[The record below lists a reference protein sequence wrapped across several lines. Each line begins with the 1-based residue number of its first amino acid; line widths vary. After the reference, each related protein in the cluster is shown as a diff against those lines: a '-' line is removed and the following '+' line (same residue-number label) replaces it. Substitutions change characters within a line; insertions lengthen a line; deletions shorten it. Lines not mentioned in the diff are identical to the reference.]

1 MKVIRV
7 HITGWVTSF
16 RNPLFISGFQPTLPL
31 PPLSAIYGLLTAA
44 KGDWV
49 TPHDAAIGFVFQSE
63 GKAIDL
69 ETVYEFDSTL
79 SPNSKINK
87 QQSNLGSSRVL
98 YSMCMKSNIKRREF
112 LVAPQLYLYTP
123 ETWLREAFERPR
135 YPLLLGR
142 STDLATVVSIEEI
155 ELERVSQ
162 TTYQNTLIPFPHPQ
176 IYGQVQALPT
186 HFTAEIPRQPCGI
199 RAYCLLTK
207 KIDYHGEAWQ
217 DSEKK
222 WGVYL
227 HERIP
232 GDFPIPIEQSP
243 RIRNQVDMDL
253 EIADVDGEQMLLP
266 GLELTGE

>member
-69 ETVYEFDSTL
+69 ETVYEFDGTL
-79 SPNSKINK
+79 GPNSKINK
-87 QQSNLGSSRVL
+87 QQSNLGSSKVL
-98 YSMCMKSNIKRREF
+98 YSMCMKPNIKKREF
-112 LVAPQLYLYTP
+112 LVAPELYLYTA
-123 ETWLREAFERPR
+123 EMWLREAFERPR

-142 STDLATVVSIEEI
+142 STDLATVTSIDEI
-155 ELERVSQ
+155 ELENVSQ
-162 TTYQNTLIPFPHPQ
+162 TTYQNTIIPFPHPQ

-207 KIDYHGEAWQ
+207 RIEYHGDAWQ

-227 HERIP
+227 HERLP
-232 GDFPIPIEQSP
+232 GEFPIPPEQSP
-243 RIRNQVDMDL
+243 RIRNQVDKDFKV
-253 EIADVDGEQMLLP
+253 ADVDGEQMLLP
-266 GLELTGE
+266 SLELTEE